1 MTDDTIV
8 EKIESLHK
16 KNLEKIKEKVFYKFS
31 IFESLRTN

>member
-8 EKIESLHK
+8 EKVESLHK
-16 KNLEKIKEKVFYKFS
+16 KNLEKIFYKFS